1 MAIASHIRH
10 SMSTDFLELSPL
22 ILARPSA
29 TKFYHAAGNDK
40 CSKTLHEL
48 NNLVLSP
55 CYWLC
60 QMLHYLMNEIF
71 YKISF
76 ILRPYKII
84 YFFYLLN
91 HSIIWLLPLT
101 QFISCN
107 QGAPA
112 MPQSGISPWPRPEG
126 LASRHFSHANH
137 SICIYWRGRWY
148 QACSIAWMCKEP
160 VWPNMAWNQCSI
172 GWFMESVKANF
183 HCISQLSP
191 GTA

>member
-91 HSIIWLLPLT
+91 HSKFGCHHSHNLYLATKEHQQCPNL
-101 QFISCN
+101 
-107 QGAPA
+107 
-112 MPQSGISPWPRPEG
+112 ELVHG
-126 LASRHFSHANH
+126 L
-137 SICIYWRGRWY
+137 
-148 QACSIAWMCKEP
+148 
-160 VWPNMAWNQCSI
+160 
-172 GWFMESVKANF
+172 
-183 HCISQLSP
+183 SQRV
-191 GTA
+191 